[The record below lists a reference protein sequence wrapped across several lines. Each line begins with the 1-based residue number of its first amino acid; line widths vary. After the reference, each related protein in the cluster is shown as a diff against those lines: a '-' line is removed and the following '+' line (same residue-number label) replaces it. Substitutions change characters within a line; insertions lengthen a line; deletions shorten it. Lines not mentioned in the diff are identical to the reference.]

1 MYYCMVMHK
10 SCHLTS
16 SVSINMCGICCIA
29 VPQYLSVCELDNK
42 IYIFLVWPATACGSR
57 KANDT
62 TRTVSHRAVI
72 EPSDCCS

>member
-1 MYYCMVMHK
+1 MYYCMVMRK

-16 SVSINMCGICCIA
+16 SVFINMCGICCIA

-62 TRTVSHRAVI
+62 TCTQLFS
-72 EPSDCCS
+72 